1 VIRVGVLSLSDGR
14 KRVHD
19 GLAPYITE
27 QANRIKAALEV
38 TGEIEVALAEEIVWH
53 PELARSQ
60 SSAIAAWRPDAVI
73 LNVPVFAFPNLS
85 VLAARCQS
93 VPLLAI
99 APVNG
104 TLPGLGGLQAATN
117 SIRQLGRQC
126 DKIWGNIE
134 EPAVTAKA
142 LRFLRA
148 ARAATR
154 LRGQVFGLV
163 GGRSIGMVNGAVSPD
178 VWMTRFGVDCDHV
191 DQLDLIR
198 RAEQVEEGTADRAL
212 AWLTERLGSIRY
224 DGDKLTEVSLR
235 FQIKCYI
242 ALKQIIAERR
252 FDFVGLKCHYDLCE
266 YYVTQCVAAALC
278 NDPYDWDGPKEPVVL
293 SCEADADA
301 ALTMQ
306 VFKLVSGRPTLFFD
320 FRHYDPAEG
329 VFVFCNCGAMATWYA
344 ERSDDPAANLKSVHL
359 CPIIPKYGGKGCHV
373 QYVAKEGEMTLGRL
387 SRVMDRYKF
396 TLFRGEVR
404 RFPEAKLKETC
415 PVWPH
420 AFMRVQMD
428 PMALVERY
436 DSHHIHG
443 VYGNHIAEVVKFCEL
458 ENIEC
463 EVIE

>member
-224 DGDKLTEVSLR
+224 DGVDARCRIL
-235 FQIKCYI
+235 
-242 ALKQIIAERR
+242 
-252 FDFVGLKCHYDLCE
+252 DG
-266 YYVTQCVAAALC
+266 
-278 NDPYDWDGPKEPVVL
+278 DPPGWPG
-293 SCEADADA
+293 
-301 ALTMQ
+301 
-306 VFKLVSGRPTLFFD
+306 
-320 FRHYDPAEG
+320 
-329 VFVFCNCGAMATWYA
+329 
-344 ERSDDPAANLKSVHL
+344 
-359 CPIIPKYGGKGCHV
+359 
-373 QYVAKEGEMTLGRL
+373 
-387 SRVMDRYKF
+387 
-396 TLFRGEVR
+396 
-404 RFPEAKLKETC
+404 FP
-415 PVWPH
+415 
-420 AFMRVQMD
+420 
-428 PMALVERY
+428 
-436 DSHHIHG
+436 
-443 VYGNHIAEVVKFCEL
+443 
-458 ENIEC
+458 
-463 EVIE
+463 